1 MRIEHRLFPV
11 LPRARRS
18 ATIAALL
25 TMLAL
30 IPAAHA
36 EEPLSAIDWL
46 SQSVSTPAA
55 VEPTQEAPVSAGV
68 VQENVSVSVIGAP
81 SADAVGLLSSQVTG
95 LPTNLWGPGR
105 SAEIVAAIGAE
116 RIDSLPALRGL
127 LLTLLLAEADPPADA
142 GGAGALLTARID
154 KLLDMGALDQAR
166 ALLDAAGSRDPGLFR
181 RSFDVAL
188 LTGEE
193 DRGCRTMVESPGLA
207 PTFPARIFCLARSGD
222 WNAAALTLRTGQAL
236 GYITDEED
244 ALLSRFLDPDL
255 YEGEGALPTPDRVTP
270 LAWRMFEAIGEP
282 LSTATLPIAFAHA
295 ELRPSAGWKAQV
307 EAAERLA
314 RAGAISSNMLL
325 GLYTERSP
333 AASGGVWDRVEAFQ
347 AFDDTLT
354 NGTPEAVAQA
364 LPGIWAQMTMAELEV
379 PFADLY
385 GRRLSQM
392 ALPDPAHQTA
402 FAIGLLSPDFE
413 TIAAAR
419 TAADPREAFL
429 IGLAKG
435 DVAGLAPP
443 DTLARAIAP
452 AFVGHEPSEDL
463 SRLMAE
469 NRIGEA
475 ILAAIEEIERGVQGD
490 LDGVTDGLTL
500 LRDVGL
506 ERAARRTALELML
519 LERRG

>member
-1 MRIEHRLFPV
+1 MRIRQQRHRC
-11 LPRARRS
+11 RRHLCTAA
-18 ATIAALL
+18 ATALL
-25 TMLAL
+25 LTAPAL
-30 IPAAHA
+30 WAQ
-36 EEPLSAIDWL
+36 EPLSAIDWL
-46 SQSVSTPAA
+46 SQSVSTP
-55 VEPTQEAPVSAGV
+55 VVPEAPRETPVSEGV
-68 VQENVSVSVIGAP
+68 VQQDVAVSVIGAP
-81 SADAVGLLSSQVTG
+81 SVDAVGLLTPQVTG
-95 LPTNLWGPGR
+95 LPVDLWGPGR
-105 SAEIVAAIGAE
+105 SADIVATIGAE
-116 RIDSLPALRGL
+116 RVDSLPSLRGL
-127 LLTLLLAEADPPADA
+127 LLTLLLAEATPPADS
-142 GGAGALLTARID
+142 GSTGALLTARID

-166 ALLDAAGSRDPGLFR
+166 ALIDASGSRDPGLFR

-314 RAGAISSNMLL
+314 RAGAISPNMLL
-325 GLYTERSP
+325 GLYTERAP

-347 AFDDTLT
+347 DFDTVLAGGD
-354 NGTPEAVAQA
+354 PAAIAQA
-364 LPGIWAQMTMAELEV
+364 VPTIWSLMTGAELEV

-385 GRRLSQM
+385 GRRLFDM
-392 ALPDPAHQTA
+392 ALPGPADQIA
-402 FAIGLLSPDFE
+402 FSIGLLSPDFE
-413 TIAAAR
+413 AVAAAR
-419 TAADPREAFL
+419 TAKDDREAFL

-435 DVAGLAPP
+435 NVTGLAPP

-452 AFVGHEPSEDL
+452 AFIKHQPSEDL

-469 NRIGEA
+469 NRTGEA

-500 LRDVGL
+500 LREVGL